1 MNRKALE
8 KANAHRRLPAGTAH
22 LAALALC
29 WLIWPLPA
37 TAEPPSTQTQVS
49 VAIQQYV
56 NDLHGKRFS
65 RVESDIQQID
75 SRMQLPLCDQPL
87 KVEHRPADRLAGR
100 LTFKTSCEGNTRWS
114 THVAGNI
121 RIFDQVVV
129 AATGIPDGTHLSNK
143 DLTLQEQDVSLQHR
157 GYFQSREE
165 LIGFMTKRTI
175 SAGQIITPLQ
185 VDPARLVSKGENVA
199 ILAEG
204 SGILIRT
211 SGVALTDGAMG
222 DLIQVRNTKSNKI
235 VEGRI
240 VAPGQIKVS
249 L

>member
-1 MNRKALE
+1 MNRQAPE
-8 KANAHRRLPAGTAH
+8 KANVRKRLRYGHWHLLAIAFCWPTWPAQA
-22 LAALALC
+22 
-29 WLIWPLPA
+29 I
-37 TAEPPSTQTQVS
+37 AETTSVQTQVNA
-49 VAIQQYV
+49 AIQQYV
-56 NDLHGKRFS
+56 DDLHDKRFS
-65 RVESDIQQID
+65 RVESDIQQLD

-87 KVEHRPADRLAGR
+87 KVEHRPNDRVAGR
-100 LTFKTSCEGNTRWS
+100 LTFKTSCEGSTRWS
-114 THVAGNI
+114 THVAGSI
-121 RIFDQVVV
+121 RTFDQVVV
-129 AATGIPDGTHLSNK
+129 AAAGIPAGTHLGSK
-143 DLTLQEQDVSLQHR
+143 DLALQEQDVSLQHR
-157 GYFQSREE
+157 GYFQAREE

-199 ILAEG
+199 ITAES
-204 SGILIRT
+204 SGIVIRT

-222 DLIQVRNTKSNKI
+222 DLIQVRNAKSNKV

>member
-1 MNRKALE
+1 MNRQALE
-8 KANAHRRLPAGTAH
+8 KATANKGLPTGTSH
-22 LAALALC
+22 LVALAVF
-29 WLIWPLPA
+29 WLTWPA
-37 TAEPPSTQTQVS
+37 QGAAETTSTQAQVN

-56 NDLHGKRFS
+56 NDLHGKRFA

-87 KVEHRPADRLAGR
+87 KVEHRPADRMAGR
-100 LTFKTSCEGNTRWS
+100 LTFKTSCEGSTRWS
-114 THVAGNI
+114 THVAGSI
-121 RIFDQVVV
+121 RTFDQVVV
-129 AATGIPDGTHLSNK
+129 AAAGIPNGTHLSSK
-143 DLTLQEQDVSLQHR
+143 DLALQEQDVSVQHR
-157 GYFQSREE
+157 GYFQAREE

-199 ILAEG
+199 IMAEG

-211 SGVALTDGAMG
+211 SGVALMDGALG
-222 DLIQVRNTKSNKI
+222 DLIQVRNTKSNTI